1 MEALWNK
8 AKEKLVQKI
17 NAMSPTKAR
26 QLVAL
31 AVIVFWLVMIWI
43 GVKAGV

>member
-1 MEALWNK
+1 MEVLWNK
-8 AKEKLVQKI
+8 AKSKLAEKI
-17 NAMSPTKAR
+17 NALSPTRSR

-31 AVIVFWLVMIWI
+31 AVIVFWAVMIWI